1 MHDSVDPRN
10 PGAAVHSG
18 GSATRVDQERES
30 GYSWNMSEIPL
41 SELLAL
47 SLPERAQLAADL
59 WDSVADEAEAHPE
72 RLPVSQA
79 QAREIMRRSRA
90 YHQNPGRA
98 VPLHEALDR
107 IERSLG

>member
-1 MHDSVDPRN
+1 
-10 PGAAVHSG
+10 
-18 GSATRVDQERES
+18 
-30 GYSWNMSEIPL
+30 MSEIPL

-47 SLPERAQLAADL
+47 SLSERAQLAADL
-59 WDSVADEAEAHPE
+59 WDSVADEAEAHPD